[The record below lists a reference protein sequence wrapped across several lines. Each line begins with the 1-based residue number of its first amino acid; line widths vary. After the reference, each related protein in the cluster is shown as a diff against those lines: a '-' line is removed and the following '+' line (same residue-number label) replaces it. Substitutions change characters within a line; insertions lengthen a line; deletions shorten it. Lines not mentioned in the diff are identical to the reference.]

1 MTMQNHTLQALRSRP
16 VLTLAAAASL
26 SLVLAACGGGK
37 SEPASQPAAKV
48 NKGEVTIAQ
57 INQVLAV
64 QRVKPELGEAVSRQI
79 LERLIEQELVV
90 QKAQE
95 LKLDSD
101 PKVMLQMEAA
111 RREVIVRAYAEKI
124 GQAAAKPTDAEI
136 AQFYADKPALFK
148 ERRIYSLQELSIEAK
163 PEQVTMLQERL
174 AKAKTLSEFIEF
186 LRSQDLKFN
195 ASQAVRRAEELPPGA
210 LDNLSK
216 LKDGQSLVVP
226 NAGGLQVVYLQNSR
240 SQPVDE
246 ARARPVI
253 EQILLGQRKAEI
265 AGKEMKAL
273 REAAKIEYLGKF
285 AEKAAGAASATTDG
299 GALLAPA
306 ASEAGK

>member
-16 VLTLAAAASL
+16 ALTLAAAASL
-26 SLVLAACGGGK
+26 CLVLAACGGGK
-37 SEPASQPAAKV
+37 SEPVSQPAAKV

-101 PKVMLQMEAA
+101 PKVVQQIEAA

-124 GQAAAKPTDAEI
+124 GQAAVKPTDAEI
-136 AQFYADKPALFK
+136 AQYYADKPALFK

-163 PEQVTMLQERL
+163 PEQVAMLQDRL

-186 LRSQDLKFN
+186 LRSQDLRFN
-195 ASQAVRRAEELPPGA
+195 ASQAVRRAEELPPGG
-210 LDNLSK
+210 LDNLAK

-226 NAGGLQVVYLQNSR
+226 NAGGMQVVYLQNSR

-285 AEKAAGAASATTDG
+285 AEKAAGAASAATDG